1 MDNLLVLLRSP
12 ELIVDTLII
21 GITNG
26 SLIALIAL
34 GYTLVYGIIELINFA
49 HGEVFM
55 LGSAVSLAILV
66 GLGASQQWPAAQTVL
81 VLLVTVVIAM
91 GICAVLNAS
100 IERLAYR
107 RLRSA
112 PRLAALIS
120 AIGASFIL
128 QNVGLAWM
136 GANPR
141 DFPSLLPTQNI
152 FRDVLGLPTSI
163 AFSAKDLIVLVL
175 TIPLMIGL
183 QRFVSSTRLG
193 KAMRA
198 TAQDREAAALMGID
212 INLTITLT
220 FLLGGALAGA
230 AGLLFGLYSNYTS
243 WQIGF
248 RAGLQAFTA
257 AVLGGIGNIGGA
269 VLGAFLIGILGA
281 FSDFLFD
288 SRWTQVVIFSI
299 LIIIL
304 VFKPSGLT
312 GTSTTEKV

>member
-1 MDNLLVLLRSP
+1 MDRFAILLDPS
-12 ELIVDTLII
+12 IVIDTLII

-55 LGSAVSLAILV
+55 LGSAVSLSILL
-66 GLGASQQWPAAQTVL
+66 GLGASREWPAAQTVV
-81 VLLVTVVIAM
+81 VLLLTAVVAM
-91 GICAVLNAS
+91 IICAVLNAS

-107 RLRSA
+107 RLRNA

-128 QNVGLAWM
+128 QNVGLAWL

-141 DFPSLLPTQNI
+141 DFPELLPRQNI
-152 FRDVLGLPTSI
+152 FSDIFGIQTTIV
-163 AFSAKDLIVLVL
+163 FSVKDLIVLAL
-175 TIPLMIGL
+175 TIPLMLGL
-183 QRFVSSTRLG
+183 QYFVRHTRLG

-198 TAQDREAAALMGID
+198 TAQDRDAAALMGID

-243 WQIGF
+243 WQVGF

-269 VLGAFLIGILGA
+269 VLGAFIIGILGA
-281 FSDFLFD
+281 FSDLVFD
-288 SRWTQVVIFSI
+288 SRWTQVVIFST
-299 LIIIL
+299 LIVIL
-304 VFKPSGLT
+304 VFRPSGLIGT
-312 GTSTTEKV
+312 GVVEKA